1 MLQKLLALTFV
12 VVVVGKLFFRPQFKQ
27 LGKRID
33 TFVNVMV
40 VAIAISYVGQLIF
53 FVLTRK

>member
-1 MLQKLLALTFV
+1 MIQKLLALTFV
-12 VVVVGKLFFRPQFKQ
+12 VILVGKLFFRPQLKQ
-27 LGKRID
+27 LGSRID
-33 TFVNVMV
+33 SFVNVMV